1 MYSKVHTASFILLIG
16 SIFFSCNFF
25 SKESAITNDLTMV
38 IREENSLESPKISIN
53 NAEKKEAT
61 MGNQST
67 ENLDNAVK
75 TGDSPKENQ
84 GINTKE
90 ETYSEEEEFLND
102 EVDIINPSHK
112 EKRKTNSKK
121 NTPIE
126 ILKGGEKI
134 LITFLLPIFLI
145 MMSGYIYVQYKK
157 KDSYNN
163 EFYSLL
169 EKDLSPQASPEE
181 IRQAKLI
188 TDFSRAILYLQY
200 EINSNK
206 INPEKMTDRLLQ
218 IWNLVF
224 PSTAI
229 AGSSDISILGVDQ
242 FFQATNGDIEN
253 DIKKTIII
261 IFYTFDVPP
270 LNKDLFKTELDKI
283 TDNRDKIKV
292 TWKKIQDYLAKARSD
307 QNEKN
312 YLDVLAIS
320 NNLRFIQDVDK
331 TYGQFAPI
339 ENCSAIYELLAI
351 QDLLALLFTG
361 GIKSIIAQNKFDIS
375 TELTMEKIQGLIMQ
389 ANQKNKDCMISP
401 ITVADIVV
409 MKLKNWGNSLFS
421 S

>member
-1 MYSKVHTASFILLIG
+1 
-16 SIFFSCNFF
+16 
-25 SKESAITNDLTMV
+25 MV